1 LYINAIIA
9 GASSISPSNAMIIVS
24 PVIRPKEMRL
34 FIDEKVKMK
43 NPAERTMVVSSIALP
58 VEVSVFSTATFIS

>member
-1 LYINAIIA
+1 MIIA
-9 GASSISPSNAMIIVS
+9 N

-43 NPAERTMVVSSIALP
+43 KPAERTMVVSSIALP
-58 VEVSVFSTATFIS
+58 VEVSVYSTATFIS

>member
-1 LYINAIIA
+1 MIIA
-9 GASSISPSNAMIIVS
+9 N

-43 NPAERTMVVSSIALP
+43 KPAERTMVVSSIALP
-58 VEVSVFSTATFIS
+58 VEVSFFFHSNLYILMNVLIPRENYA